1 MQRFN
6 PLLNAMPYE
15 AMSGD
20 EECTKAKDDTIR
32 FEITNLRWRNPAP
45 EIRAWFKTLDALHM
59 STRFAANDRPLAGRF
74 PHRRMPSKRMEP
86 VDTPVPKL
94 PRNFYDPNW
103 LETLDEIECDIL
115 QIQPAIDLT
124 FSPQISLYVFPP
136 FPSIWAHIFSQ
147 HRRSILQRQSAE

>member
-1 MQRFN
+1 MQRFT

-74 PHRRMPSKRMEP
+74 PHRRIPSKRMEP
-86 VDTPVPKL
+86 VDIPVPKL

-103 LETLDEIECDIL
+103 LETLDEIERDIL
-115 QIQPAIDLT
+115 QIQPAIDLA
-124 FSPQISLYVFPP
+124 FSPQISLHVFPLFP
-136 FPSIWAHIFSQ
+136 FIWAHIFSQ
-147 HRRSILQRQSAE
+147 HRRAILQC